1 MFEQEGMK
9 ARGWQSDS
17 PEDRIGYGED
27 DAPEPKRIH
36 ELDSEKMTTL
46 HSRLMSF
53 YRQELDRQQ
62 DNRAEQAIDEDFYD
76 NIQWTEEDKR
86 VLRERGQAA
95 ICYNVISTTVNWLVN
110 SQKRMKSDY
119 KILPRRKD
127 GGKQAERKT
136 KLLKYLADVNRTEFD
151 IGQSFEDS
159 VKAGIGWIEDGAQ
172 NEDDGEQ
179 VYSRHE
185 SWRNVLW
192 DSAGSQKDTSDW
204 RYIFRS
210 KWVDQDVAEAMFP
223 ERAGLIA
230 ESCSQASAFL
240 SDGDDG
246 DDAMDSQ
253 EDMLE
258 SFDSGNSID
267 QYARSRVRLIEC
279 WFRVPMTVKKLSG
292 GEFSGEVYDEYSR
305 GHKSEVE
312 SGRSVVVER
321 MMMRMHVAI
330 MTTAGMLFYSE
341 SPYRHNGFPLTP
353 VWGNRRARDGMPY
366 GIIRGLRDI
375 QEDINKRASKA
386 LAILSSNKVIME
398 EGAVDDLDEFR
409 DEVAKP
415 NALMVVKPNKRI
427 ELAVDRELA
436 PAHIDIMSRSIAMIQ
451 QVGGVTDEAMGRTT
465 NATSGIAISA
475 RQQQG
480 QIATAHFFE
489 NLRLARQIQGEKQ
502 LSLIEQYFSQE
513 KQFRITNMRGKP
525 EYITVNDGQPENDIT
540 ATKADFV
547 ISEAEWNAT
556 ARQSQTEELL
566 AVMQQIGPVAP
577 QVVMAMLDLVV
588 EGMDITNRE
597 ELVKRIRAITGQRD
611 PDAEEMTPEEQAKM
625 QAQAQQMQMQQRAQM
640 AELARVEA
648 DAQLKAAQAQ
658 KAQADIRKLLADIA
672 SGNVDAQRAAVET
685 ATLMLQ
691 APAAVPVAD
700 TILHESWFR
709 SRTEGEQE
717 QAAAMAQ
724 AQAQAQAQQQQQEQ
738 LAAQQQQA
746 QAEQQAAEQQQAE
759 QPAPEGQGIPP
770 QQPQMGQ

>member
-1 MFEQEGMK
+1 MYNDGMEV
-9 ARGWQSDS
+9 RGWTNGDS
-17 PEDRIGYGED
+17 PEDRMMF
-27 DAPEPKRIH
+27 PEAENNPTPKPN
-36 ELDSEKMTTL
+36 ELDSEPMQSL
-46 HSRLMSF
+46 HARLMSF

-62 DNRAEQAIDEDFYD
+62 ENRAQQAIDEDFYD
-76 NIQWTEEDKR
+76 NIQWSEEDIR
-86 VLRERGQAA
+86 VLKERGQAP
-95 ICYNVISTTVNWLVN
+95 ICYNVISTTVNWLIN
-110 SQKRMKSDY
+110 SQKRMKANF

-136 KLLKYLADVNRTEFD
+136 QLLKYLADVNRTEFD
-151 IGQSFEDS
+151 VSQAFEDA

-179 VYSRHE
+179 IYSRYE

-192 DSAGSQKDTSDW
+192 DSAGVQKDTSDW

-210 KWVDQDVAEAMFP
+210 KWVDQDVATAMFP
-223 ERAGLIA
+223 DRAGLI
-230 ESCSQASAFL
+230 EHSCSQASAFL

-253 EDMLE
+253 EDMLD
-258 SFDSGNSID
+258 SFAAGNSVD

-279 WFRVPMTVKKLSG
+279 WFRVPMKVKKISG
-292 GEFSGEVYDEYSR
+292 GEFSGEMYDESSR
-305 GHKSEVE
+305 GHQADIT
-312 SGRSVVVER
+312 SGKAVVVER
-321 MMMRMHVAI
+321 MMMRVHVAI
-330 MTTAGMLFYSE
+330 MTTAGMLFHSE
-341 SPYRHNGFPLTP
+341 SPYRHNNFPLTP

-386 LAILSSNKVIME
+386 LAILSSNKVIMD
-398 EGAVDDLDEFR
+398 EGAVDDIDDFR

-415 NALMVVKPNKRI
+415 NAVIVKKPNKSI
-427 ELAVDRELA
+427 ELAVDRDLA
-436 PAHIDIMSRSIAMIQ
+436 PAHLDLMSRSIAMIQ

-465 NATSGIAISA
+465 NAVSGVAVTA
-475 RQQQG
+475 RQEQG
-480 QIATAHFFE
+480 QLATAHFFE

-513 KQFRITNMRGKP
+513 KQFRITNMRGNP
-525 EYITVNDGQPENDIT
+525 EYITVNDGMPENDIT
-540 ATKADFV
+540 ATKADFIV
-547 ISEAEWNAT
+547 SEAEWNAT
-556 ARQSQTEELL
+556 IRQAQTEELFAL
-566 AVMQQIGPVAP
+566 MQQIGPVAP
-577 QVVMAMLDLVV
+577 QVIMAMLDLVI

-611 PDAEEMTPEEQAKM
+611 PDAEELTPEEQAKM
-625 QAQAQQMQMQQRAQM
+625 QAQAQQAQMQQRAQM

-658 KAQADIRKLLADIA
+658 KAQADIRKLLSDIA

-685 ATLMLQ
+685 AALMLQ

-700 TILHESWFR
+700 TILHESGFK
-709 SRTEGEQE
+709 SRTEDEQQ

-724 AQAQAQAQQQQQEQ
+724 AQAQQQQQQ

-746 QAEQQAAEQQQAE
+746 QAEQQAAEQQQG
-759 QPAPEGQGIPP
+759 QPPAQEGQGIPP
-770 QQPQMGQ
+770 QAQMGQ

>member
-1 MFEQEGMK
+1 MYNDGMEV
-9 ARGWQSDS
+9 RGWTKGNS
-17 PEDRIGYGED
+17 PEDRIMFPEAENNP
-27 DAPEPKRIH
+27 APKPH
-36 ELDSEKMTTL
+36 ELDSEPMHNL
-46 HSRLMSF
+46 HARLMSY

-62 DNRAEQAIDEDFYD
+62 ENRAQQAIDEDFYD
-76 NIQWTEEDKR
+76 NIQWSEEDVR
-86 VLRERGQAA
+86 VLKERGQAP
-95 ICYNVISTTVNWLVN
+95 ICYNVISTTVNWLIN
-110 SQKRMKSDY
+110 SQKRMKADF

-136 KLLKYLADVNRTEFD
+136 QLLKYLADVNRTGFD
-151 IGQSFEDS
+151 VSQAFEDA

-179 VYSRHE
+179 VYSRYE

-192 DSAGSQKDTSDW
+192 DSAGVQKDTSDW

-210 KWVDQDVAEAMFP
+210 KWVDQDVATAMFP
-223 ERAGLIA
+223 DRAGLIA
-230 ESCSQASAFL
+230 HSCSQASAFL

-253 EDMLE
+253 EDMLD
-258 SFDSGNSID
+258 SFAAGNSVD

-279 WFRVPMTVKKLSG
+279 WFRVPMNVKKVSG
-292 GEFSGEVYDEYSR
+292 GEFSGEMYDESSR
-305 GHKSEVE
+305 GHQADIA
-312 SGRSVVVER
+312 SGKAVVVER
-321 MMMRMHVAI
+321 MMMRVHVAI
-330 MTTAGMLFYSE
+330 MTTAGMLFHSE
-341 SPYRHNGFPLTP
+341 SPYRHNNFPLTP

-386 LAILSSNKVIME
+386 LAILSSNKVIMD
-398 EGAVDDLDEFR
+398 EGAVDDIDEFR

-415 NALMVVKPNKRI
+415 NAVIVKKPNKAM
-427 ELAVDRELA
+427 ELAVDRDLA
-436 PAHIDIMSRSIAMIQ
+436 PAHLDLMSRSIAMIQ

-465 NATSGIAISA
+465 NAVSGIAVTA
-475 RQQQG
+475 RQEQG
-480 QIATAHFFE
+480 QLVTAHFFE

-513 KQFRITNMRGKP
+513 KQFRITNMRGNP
-525 EYITVNDGQPENDIT
+525 EYITVNDGMPENDIT
-540 ATKADFV
+540 ATKADFIV
-547 ISEAEWNAT
+547 SEAEWNAT
-556 ARQSQTEELL
+556 IRQSQTEELL

-577 QVVMAMLDLVV
+577 QVIMAMLDLVV

-611 PDAEEMTPEEQAKM
+611 PDAEELTPEEQSKM
-625 QAQAQQMQMQQRAQM
+625 QAQAQQAQMQQRAQM

-658 KAQADIRKLLADIA
+658 KAQADIRKLLSDIA

-685 ATLMLQ
+685 AALMLQ

-700 TILHESWFR
+700 TILHESGFK
-709 SRTEGEQE
+709 SRTEDEQQ

-724 AQAQAQAQQQQQEQ
+724 AQAQQQEQQQ

-746 QAEQQAAEQQQAE
+746 QAEQQAAEQQQG
-759 QPAPEGQGIPP
+759 QPPAQEGQGIPP
-770 QQPQMGQ
+770 QAQMGQ

>member
-1 MFEQEGMK
+1 MYEQEGMQ
-9 ARGWQSDS
+9 ARGWKTDS
-17 PEDRIGYGED
+17 PEDRMMF
-27 DAPEPKRIH
+27 PEAADSQAAKKSH
-36 ELDSEKMTTL
+36 ELDGDQMVRL

-62 DNRAEQAIDEDFYD
+62 ENRSQQAIDEDFYD
-76 NIQWTEEDKR
+76 NIQWTEEDAR
-86 VLRERGQAA
+86 VLRERGQAP
-95 ICYNVISTTVNWLVN
+95 ICYNVISTTVNWLIN
-110 SQKRMKSDY
+110 SQKRMKTDY

-136 KLLKYLADVNRTEFD
+136 QLLKYLADVNRTEFGVAEAFQD
-151 IGQSFEDS
+151 A

-179 VYSRHE
+179 VYSRYE

-223 ERAGLIA
+223 DRSGLIA

-253 EDMLE
+253 EDQLE
-258 SFDSGNSID
+258 SFSSGNSVD
-267 QYARSRVRLIEC
+267 QYARTRVRLIEC
-279 WFRVPMTVKKLSG
+279 WFRIPVKTKKMSG
-292 GEFSGEVYDEYSR
+292 GEFNGELYDPNSR
-305 GHKSEVE
+305 GHARDIE
-312 SGRSVVVER
+312 SGQSLVIER
-321 MMMRMHVAI
+321 VMMRTHVAI
-330 MTTAGMLFYSE
+330 MTTAGMLFHSE
-341 SPYRHNGFPLTP
+341 SPYRHNRFPLTP
-353 VWGNRRARDGMPY
+353 IWGNRRSRDGMPY

-386 LAILSSNKVIME
+386 LAILSSNKVIMD
-398 EGAVDDLDEFR
+398 EGAVDDLDDFR
-409 DEVAKP
+409 NEVAKP
-415 NALMVVKPNKRI
+415 NAVIIKKQNKGI
-427 ELAVDRELA
+427 ELAVDRDLA
-436 PAHIDIMSRSIAMIQ
+436 PAHLELMSRSISMIQ

-465 NATSGIAISA
+465 NASSGIAITA
-475 RQQQG
+475 RQEQG
-480 QIATAHFFE
+480 QLATAHFFE
-489 NLRLARQIQGEKQ
+489 NLRLARQIQGENQ

-513 KQFRITNMRGKP
+513 KQFRITNMRGVP
-525 EYITVNDGQPENDIT
+525 DYITVNDGMPENDIT

-556 ARQSQTEELL
+556 VRQAQTQELL
-566 AVMQQIGPVAP
+566 ALMQQIGPVAP
-577 QVVMAMLDLVV
+577 QVVMAMLDLVI
-588 EGMDITNRE
+588 EGMDISNRE
-597 ELVKRIRAITGQRD
+597 ELVKRIRSITGQRD
-611 PDAEEMTPEEQAKM
+611 PDSEEMTPEEQAKM

-658 KAQADIRKLLADIA
+658 KAQADVRKLLADIA
-672 SGNVDAQRAAVET
+672 SGNVDAQRAAVEA

-700 TILHESWFR
+700 TILHESGFK
-709 SRTEGEQE
+709 SRTEDEQD

-724 AQAQAQAQQQQQEQ
+724 AQQAQQQQQMQ
-738 LAAQQQQA
+738 AAMQQQSQ
-746 QAEQQAAEQQQAE
+746 QEQQAAEQQQAQ
-759 QPAPEGQGIPP
+759 QPAPEGQGIQP
-770 QQPQMGQ
+770 QQPTMGQ